1 MIKKEYLQPE
11 VDVVHLAAEESIMT
25 GSQTGTGTGAN
36 ITWYGDSQDFD
47 DFFN

>member
-25 GSQTGTGTGAN
+25 GSQNGTGAN
-36 ITWYGDSQDFD
+36 ITWNGDSQDFG

>member
-25 GSQTGTGTGAN
+25 GSQTGTGAN
-36 ITWYGDSQDFD
+36 ITWNGSEEGFD